1 MPVAY
6 ATTSNG
12 DFFDTVVVL
21 KFENLLGHLVMYYT
35 LGQITLLSI
44 KSLEFVT

>member
-6 ATTSNG
+6 ATTSNS

-21 KFENLLGHLVMYYT
+21 KFENLLKLLLIYATHWGK
-35 LGQITLLSI
+35 ITLVVH
-44 KSLEFVT
+44 KFT